1 MKKLEPRIHDES
13 NGLDYVLVGDYY
25 IPAITLPDEAKNS
38 RHVGKW
44 GVMHREYLRQE
55 KPWLLNEL
63 TLNCKLNTYLSDL
76 NEQAQDR
83 YERIVRQLME
93 SEGVNEELKRWSQM
107 DWIRAMGSITN
118 RAEEII
124 RHEMIYV

>member
-1 MKKLEPRIHDES
+1 M
-13 NGLDYVLVGDYY
+13 LVGDYY

-55 KPWLLNEL
+55 EPWLLNEL

-93 SEGVNEELKRWSQM
+93 SEGVNEELKRRSQM